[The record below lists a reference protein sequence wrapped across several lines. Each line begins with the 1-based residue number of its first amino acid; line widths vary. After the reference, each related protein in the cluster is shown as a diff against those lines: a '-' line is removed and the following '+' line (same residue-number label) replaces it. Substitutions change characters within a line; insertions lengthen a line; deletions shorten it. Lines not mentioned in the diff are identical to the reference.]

1 MRLIISVETKPAGKE
16 ILYPKIFKRR
26 GRINISKQTFEPLV
40 IPVYCIAY
48 KINKNA
54 FVGYIAHTISKYN
67 IDQ

>member
-16 ILYPKIFKRR
+16 ILYPQIFKRR

-40 IPVYCIAY
+40 IPVYYIAY

-54 FVGYIAHTISKYN
+54 FVGYIAPTISRYN